1 MSCGCMQAYTWAG
14 GCMQAY
20 TWAVVVCSY
29 LREMTINFKVGTV
42 NLSKQK
48 KNAGSITHLIL

>member
-1 MSCGCMQAYTWAG
+1 MSC

-48 KNAGSITHLIL
+48 KTQVLLRI